1 MDSVPLNYKSK
12 QPCPAYVGFFF
23 FVSYLIEGI
32 REIDTYQ
39 GQPVIKPDM
48 CFLANFGTCFKEEY

>member
-1 MDSVPLNYKSK
+1 MLV
-12 QPCPAYVGFFF
+12 FFF